1 MTKSELR
8 AVIADEVKALPR
20 DYCGT
25 ADAAICTAVAES
37 TLYRTA
43 QTIFCYI
50 GTDREIDT
58 KALLLRALADGKRL
72 ALPLCTG
79 KGIME
84 ARQIHSLE
92 DLVSGKFGIP
102 APGSHCPIVSPEA
115 FDLVIVPCSTGNEK
129 GQRLGYGGG
138 FYDRY
143 LGKTHCPKVLLCR
156 RQLVKPEIPVEEHD
170 LVMDYLVTE
179 DGLHRCQSSPVT

>member
-1 MTKSELR
+1 MTKQELR
-8 AVIADEVKALPR
+8 KQIAAEVKALDS
-20 DYCGT
+20 DYCVR
-25 ADAAICTAVAES
+25 ADAAICAAVRKS
-37 TLYRTA
+37 DLYRQA

-58 KALLLRALADGKRL
+58 KALLLAALEDGKRL
-72 ALPLCTG
+72 ALPLCVG

-84 ARQIHSLE
+84 AREIHSLD
-92 DLVSGKFGIP
+92 DLVNGKFDIP
-102 APGSHCPIVSPEA
+102 APRTDCPLVAPEA

-143 LGKTHCPKVLLCR
+143 LGKTNAPKVLLCR
-156 RQLVKPEIPVEEHD
+156 RALVKDDIPVEEHD
-170 LVMDYLVTE
+170 LIMDYLATE
-179 DGLHRCQSSPVT
+179 DGLHNCKNA

>member
-1 MTKSELR
+1 MTKKELR
-8 AVIADEVKALPR
+8 AVIAAEVAAL
-20 DYCGT
+20 DSTYCET
-25 ADAAICTAVAES
+25 ADAAICAAVWES
-37 TLYRTA
+37 ELYKSARTM
-43 QTIFCYI
+43 FCYI

-58 KALLLRALADGKRL
+58 KALLLRALKDGKRL

-84 ARQIHSLE
+84 AREIHSLS

-102 APGSHCPIVSPEA
+102 APGENCPIIAPEE

-143 LGKTHCPKVLLCR
+143 LGKTTCPKVLLCR
-156 RQLVKPEIPVEEHD
+156 KALVKAEIPVEEHD
-170 LVMDYLVTE
+170 LIMDHLVTE
-179 DGLHRCQSSPVT
+179 DGLVNCK

>member
-1 MTKSELR
+1 MTKQELR
-8 AVIADEVKALPR
+8 ALIAQEVKALSS
-20 DYCGT
+20 DYCQR
-25 ADAAICTAVAES
+25 ADSAICRAVRES
-37 TLYRTA
+37 ELYQSA
-43 QTIFCYI
+43 GTIFCYI

-58 KALLLRALADGKRL
+58 KALLTAALQDGKRL

-84 ARQIHSLE
+84 AREIRSLD

-102 APGSHCPIVSPEA
+102 APRGDCPEIAPEE
-115 FDLVIVPCSTGNEK
+115 FDLVIVPCSTGNRK

-143 LGKTHCPKVLLCR
+143 LRKTNCPRILLCR
-156 RQLVKPEIPVEEHD
+156 EQLVKEEIPVEEHD
-170 LVMDYLVTE
+170 LRMDYITTE
-179 DGLHRCQSSPVT
+179 NGVSKCDK

>member
-1 MTKSELR
+1 MTKQELR
-8 AVIADEVKALPR
+8 KQIADEVKALSSE
-20 DYCGT
+20 YCQR
-25 ADAAICTAVAES
+25 ADAAICEAVRTSE
-37 TLYRTA
+37 LYKNA

-58 KALLLRALADGKRL
+58 KALLNAALADGKRL
-72 ALPLCTG
+72 ALPLCVG

-84 ARQIHSLE
+84 GRQICSLS
-92 DLVSGKFGIP
+92 DLVNGKFDIP
-102 APGSHCPIVSPEA
+102 APRLECPVIEPEE

-143 LGKTHCPKVLLCR
+143 LGKTNCPKILLCR
-156 RQLVKPEIPVEEHD
+156 RRLVKDDIPVEEHD
-170 LVMDYLVTE
+170 LIMDFLATE
-179 DGLHRCQSSPVT
+179 DGLYDCKNA

>member
-1 MTKSELR
+1 MTKKELR
-8 AVIADEVKALPR
+8 AEIAAEVAALSS
-20 DYCGT
+20 DYCEK
-25 ADAAICTAVAES
+25 ADAAICAAVWES
-37 TLYRTA
+37 ALYQNARTM
-43 QTIFCYI
+43 FCYI

-58 KALLLRALADGKRL
+58 KTLLLRALADGKRL

-84 ARQIHSLE
+84 AREIRSLD

-102 APGSHCPIVSPEA
+102 APGENCPVVEPEL

-143 LGKTHCPKVLLCR
+143 LGKTICPKVLLCR
-156 RQLVKPEIPVEEHD
+156 KALSKDNIPVEEHD
-170 LVMDYLVTE
+170 LVMDYFVSE
-179 DGLHRCQSSPVT
+179 DGLVKCK

>member
-1 MTKSELR
+1 MTKKELR
-8 AVIADEVKALPR
+8 AEIAAEVAALSS
-20 DYCGT
+20 DYCEK
-25 ADAAICTAVAES
+25 ADAAICTAVRES
-37 TLYRTA
+37 ELYQTARTM
-43 QTIFCYI
+43 FCYI

-84 ARQIHSLE
+84 AREIRTLD

-102 APGSHCPIVSPEA
+102 APGENCPVVEPER

-143 LGKTHCPKVLLCR
+143 LGKTTCPKVLLCR
-156 RQLVKPEIPVEEHD
+156 KALSRDNIPVEEHD
-170 LVMDYLVTE
+170 LVMDYFVSE
-179 DGLHRCQSSPVT
+179 DGLVKCK

>member
-1 MTKSELR
+1 MMTKSEIR
-8 AVIADEVKALPR
+8 AKIASAVKAL
-20 DYCGT
+20 DSEYCKR
-25 ADAAICTAVAES
+25 ADAAICAAVWNSEQYKNA
-37 TLYRTA
+37 RTM
-43 QTIFCYI
+43 FCYI

-58 KALLLRALADGKRL
+58 RALLLRALADGKTL

-84 ARQIHSLE
+84 AREIRSLD

-102 APGSHCPIVSPEA
+102 APGMDCPIVAPEA
-115 FDLVIVPCSTGNEK
+115 FDLVIVPCSTGNRK

-143 LGKTHCPKVLLCR
+143 LGKTNCPRMLLCR
-156 RQLVKPEIPVEEHD
+156 EKLVEDDIPVEEHD
-170 LVMDYLVTE
+170 LIMDFLTTENGVTA
-179 DGLHRCQSSPVT
+179 CK

>member
-1 MTKSELR
+1 MTKKELR
-8 AVIADEVKALPR
+8 TQIAAEVAAL
-20 DYCGT
+20 DSAYCER
-25 ADAAICTAVAES
+25 ADAAICATVGES
-37 TLYRTA
+37 ELYQKAGTM
-43 QTIFCYI
+43 FCYI

-72 ALPLCTG
+72 ALPLCVG

-84 ARQIHSLE
+84 AREIRSLD

-102 APGSHCPIVSPEA
+102 APGEHCPVIEPEE

-143 LGKTHCPKVLLCR
+143 LGKTTCPKVLLCR
-156 RQLVKPEIPVEEHD
+156 KALVKADIPVEEHD
-170 LVMDYLVTE
+170 LIMDYFVSE
-179 DGLHRCQSSPVT
+179 NGMVCCK

>member
-1 MTKSELR
+1 MTKQELR
-8 AVIADEVKALPR
+8 KQIADEVKALSSE
-20 DYCGT
+20 YCAR
-25 ADAAICTAVAES
+25 ADAAICEAVRASE
-37 TLYRTA
+37 LYKNA

-58 KALLLRALADGKRL
+58 KALLNAALADGKRL
-72 ALPLCTG
+72 ALPLCVG

-84 ARQIHSLE
+84 GREIRSLG
-92 DLVSGKFGIP
+92 DLVNGKFDIP
-102 APGSHCPIVSPEA
+102 APGPNCPLVEPEA
-115 FDLVIVPCSTGNEK
+115 FDLVIVPCSTGNAK

-143 LGKTHCPKVLLCR
+143 LGKTSCPKALLCR
-156 RQLVKPEIPVEEHD
+156 EKLVKENIPVEEHD

-179 DGLHRCQSSPVT
+179 NGMVNCK

>member
-8 AVIADEVKALPR
+8 AVIAAEVKALEPS
-20 DYCGT
+20 YCES
-25 ADAAICTAVAES
+25 ADAAICAAVRES
-37 TLYRTA
+37 ELYKNAKTL
-43 QTIFCYI
+43 FCYI

-58 KALLLRALADGKRL
+58 RALLLHALADGKTL

-84 ARQIHSLE
+84 ARAIRSLD
-92 DLVSGKFGIP
+92 DLVSGKYGIL
-102 APGSHCPIVSPEA
+102 APGADCPVIAPED
-115 FDLVIVPCSTGNEK
+115 FDLVIVPCSTGNDK

-143 LGKTHCPKVLLCR
+143 LGKTNCPRALLCR
-156 RQLVKPEIPVEEHD
+156 EKLVKEDIPVEEHD
-170 LVMDYLVTE
+170 LRMDYLVTE
-179 DGLHRCQSSPVT
+179 RGAVRCK

>member
-1 MTKSELR
+1 MTKKELR
-8 AVIADEVKALPR
+8 AEIAAEVAAL
-20 DYCGT
+20 DSAYCER
-25 ADAAICTAVAES
+25 ADAAICSAVAASE
-37 TLYRTA
+37 LYHNARTM
-43 QTIFCYI
+43 FCYI

-58 KALLLRALADGKRL
+58 KALLLRALAEGKRL
-72 ALPLCTG
+72 ALPLCVG

-84 ARQIHSLE
+84 AREIHSLD

-102 APGSHCPIVSPEA
+102 APGEHCPVIAPEE

-143 LGKTHCPKVLLCR
+143 LGKTTCPKALLCR
-156 RQLVKPEIPVEEHD
+156 KQLVKENIPVEEHD
-170 LVMDYLVTE
+170 LIMDFLVTE
-179 DGLHRCQSSPVT
+179 DGMVSCK

>member
-1 MTKSELR
+1 MTKKELR
-8 AVIADEVKALPR
+8 GIIAAEVAAL
-20 DYCGT
+20 DSTYCAK
-25 ADAAICTAVAES
+25 ADAAICAAVWGSE
-37 TLYRTA
+37 LYRNARTM
-43 QTIFCYI
+43 FCYI

-58 KALLLRALADGKRL
+58 KALLLRVLADGKRL
-72 ALPLCTG
+72 ALPLCVG

-84 ARQIHSLE
+84 AREIHSLD

-102 APGSHCPIVSPEA
+102 APGEHCPIIAPEE

-143 LGKTHCPKVLLCR
+143 LEKTHCPKVLLCR
-156 RQLVKPEIPVEEHD
+156 KALAKSEIPVEEHD
-170 LVMDYLVTE
+170 LVMDYFTSE
-179 DGLHRCQSSPVT
+179 DGMVCCK